1 MGEKAEGS
9 PPQQAS
15 LEEKTVLIK
24 IFAIFNG
31 LTEKVSSVEAS
42 HFPFFPNRFEK
53 HFKEK
58 GKSHF
63 YWRPSGLFWEIQVQ
77 LAPILPPL
85 YCWQQIF
92 SHQTKHNTQNFGF
105 KKTMNFLNILHAT
118 FTICSIQLYLILHTF
133 KDLL

>member
-63 YWRPSGLFWEIQVQ
+63 YWRPSGLFWELQVQ
-77 LAPILPPL
+77 LAPILPSL

-92 SHQTKHNTQNFGF
+92 PTRLNTTHNIFR
-105 KKTMNFLNILHAT
+105 
-118 FTICSIQLYLILHTF
+118 
-133 KDLL
+133 